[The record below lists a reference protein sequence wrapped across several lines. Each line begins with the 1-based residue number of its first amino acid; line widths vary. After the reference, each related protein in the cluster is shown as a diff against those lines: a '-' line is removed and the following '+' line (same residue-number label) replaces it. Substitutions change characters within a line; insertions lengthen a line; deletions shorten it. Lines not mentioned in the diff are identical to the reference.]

1 MSDQP
6 SSDQQDRDEPDH
18 EHENHQASS
27 VDDPLGLRD
36 DTDYASG
43 DYSDDVEP
51 SSHGAP
57 GPHDESG
64 SFFEGDETPEQGP
77 DEDI

>member
-1 MSDQP
+1 MSEQTGAGRRDQG
-6 SSDQQDRDEPDH
+6 QG
-18 EHENHQASS
+18 HENHQAPS

-51 SSHGAP
+51 GPHGAP

-64 SFFEGDETPEQGP
+64 SFFEGDETPKQGP
-77 DEDI
+77 DEQI